1 MREKE
6 IHAAV
11 AVFLGESGLF
21 GSKESKCCD
30 SNTTAGCRQR
40 RSFQGLPARASAPK
54 SGNSTFSQERPGRGE
69 PPGSAPAATPFL
81 PVAHG
86 RASDKPKVA
95 LVNALARPI
104 FAG

>member
-54 SGNSTFSQERPGRGE
+54 SGESDFKPGQAGKVRAARSASAGSRLLAVGLAPGLDQSDRGIE
-69 PPGSAPAATPFL
+69 YGIAPPP
-81 PVAHG
+81 
-86 RASDKPKVA
+86 
-95 LVNALARPI
+95 
-104 FAG
+104 